1 MAQALHI
8 ANGDTLNTKLEAKD
22 NRITT
27 LLTSG
32 KDDAAITEEAYLL
45 ALSRVPTEKERASVI
60 KVLGDTKSPEEKRAA
75 LEDIFWGLMSSREF
89 LFNH

>member
-8 ANGDTLNTKLEAKD
+8 ANGDTLNQKLAAKG
-22 NRITT
+22 NRIET
-27 LLTSG
+27 LLATG
-32 KDDAAITEEAYLL
+32 KPDDAITEEAYLI
-45 ALSRVPTEKERASVI
+45 ALSRFPTAKEKSSVI
-60 KVLGDTKSPEEKRAA
+60 RLLADTKTPEEKRAA